1 MPGLRD
7 LPPPLGFAGTAAA
20 GAPTGAAGAV
30 AGGHGRP
37 QGSPGDGEKIWMNYP
52 LVMTNI
58 AIENGHL

>member
-20 GAPTGAAGAV
+20 GAPAGAAGAV

-37 QGSPGDGEKIWMNYP
+37 QGTEKRY
-52 LVMTNI
+52 
-58 AIENGHL
+58 G